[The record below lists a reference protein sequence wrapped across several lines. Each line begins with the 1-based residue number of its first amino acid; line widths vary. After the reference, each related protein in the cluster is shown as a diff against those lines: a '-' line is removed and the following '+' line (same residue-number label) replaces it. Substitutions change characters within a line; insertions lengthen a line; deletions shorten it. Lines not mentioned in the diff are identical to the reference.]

1 MRFEGALKDHYA
13 LDKHKRENIPEKW
26 SGMHSNLE
34 GGKLNVCLG
43 IVKKIIQSSS
53 A

>member
-26 SGMHSNLE
+26 NGRHSNLE
-34 GGKLNVCLG
+34 GGKPNVCLG
-43 IVKKIIQSSS
+43 IVKKTIQSSS